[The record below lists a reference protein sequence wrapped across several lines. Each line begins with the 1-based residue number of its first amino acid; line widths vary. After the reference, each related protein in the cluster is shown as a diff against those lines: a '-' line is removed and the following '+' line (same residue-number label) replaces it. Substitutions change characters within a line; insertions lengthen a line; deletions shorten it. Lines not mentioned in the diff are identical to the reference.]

1 MIDFATQIRAAQPDD
16 AAGIA
21 DLIVRLGTFQRHF
34 EGLPADAIQKQVG
47 KQLNSCLADDSH
59 TVFVAVTAPDRIVGY
74 VAVHWLPY
82 LFMPGPE
89 GFVSELFI
97 EDAARG
103 QGIGTQLLESVKQ
116 EAQARGCARLSLI
129 NMRDRESYLR
139 GFYAKLDWQERPDAA
154 NFIFRMR
161 PS

>member
-1 MIDFATQIRAAQPDD
+1 MTDFATQIRAAQPDD

-21 DLIVRLGTFQRHF
+21 DLIVRLGTFQHHF
-34 EGLPADAIQKQVG
+34 EGLPADAIRQRMGQH
-47 KQLNSCLADDSH
+47 LNACLVDKSH
-59 TVFVAVTAPDRIVGY
+59 TVLVALTAPNRIVGY

-103 QGIGTQLLESVKQ
+103 QGIGTQLLEIVKQ
-116 EAQARGCARLSLI
+116 EAQTRGCTRLSLI
-129 NMRDRESYLR
+129 NIRDRESYLR
-139 GFYAKLDWQERPDAA
+139 GFYAKLGWQERPDAA
-154 NFIFRMR
+154 NFVFRMR
-161 PS
+161 S